1 MILRNAVSPSS
12 RLWRHACAAT
22 ALGTLLFFV
31 GCNGCNSAPTTP
43 SSTAAADPNGPD
55 PALANL
61 DGTGSAGQN
70 GAVLGQSDAMQPQQS
85 GETTQQSAPVADD
98 YNANDNSYDQTD
110 PNSEPVA
117 TSDQAPPPLPEY
129 DQPAA
134 PDPNYLWT
142 PGYWGWGDN
151 GYYWVPGEWVPPP
164 YYGALWTPPYW
175 GWCSVHYCFHRG
187 YWGPHVGFYGGV
199 DYGFGYVGFGFF
211 GGYWQGNNF
220 YYNRSVTNV
229 GPSVRNYYQRNVV
242 VNNVHYGAQPSNRV
256 SYNGGHGG
264 ISVQPRPAEVAAMHE
279 NHAAPVPAQVAT
291 RKQAASNPQF
301 AYNQNHGKPQTA
313 AYTRP
318 AGATAPHIAET
329 PANVRPTPYNRPIE
343 PTTGNRPGTTQIP
356 VNRSGTPTNSQPQRN
371 VPQQQQRPTP
381 TPQQT
386 PHPVQENHTTPQPQ
400 RATPTPQPRPTPQPQ
415 RAAPT
420 PRPTP
425 QPQRTAPEPQ
435 HTAPTPQRAAPAPR
449 PAAPAPRPA
458 APAPRPA
465 APAPHPA
472 APAEEH
478 PR

>member
-1 MILRNAVSPSS
+1 MIALYTSSS
-12 RLWRHACAAT
+12 RLWRRAGAVT
-22 ALGTLLFFV
+22 ALATLLFFA
-31 GCNGCNSAPTTP
+31 GCNGCNSTTP
-43 SSTAAADPNGPD
+43 ANTAAADPNGPD
-55 PALANL
+55 PAIGNLAA
-61 DGTGSAGQN
+61 GSTGQT
-70 GAVLGQSDAMQPQQS
+70 GAVLGQSDAYQPQQQ
-85 GETTQQSAPVADD
+85 GETTAPQQGAPVADD
-98 YNANDNSYDQTD
+98 YNANDTSYDQTD

-117 TSDQAPPPLPEY
+117 TSEQAPPALPEY
-129 DQPAA
+129 DQPPA

-142 PGYWGWGDN
+142 PGYWAWGND

-211 GGYWQGNNF
+211 GGYWQGNDF

-229 GPSVRNYYQRNVV
+229 GPSVRNYYQRDVV
-242 VNNVHYGAQPSNRV
+242 VNNVHYNAQPSNRV

-264 ISVQPRPAEVAAMHE
+264 VNVQPRPAEVAAMHE
-279 NHAAPVPAQVAT
+279 SHAAPVPAQMAT
-291 RKQAASNPQF
+291 RQQAAKNPQF

-313 AYTRP
+313 AYVRP
-318 AGATAPHIAET
+318 AGTTAPRIAPT
-329 PANVRPTPYNRPIE
+329 PANVNVAHQSYSRPIE
-343 PTTGNRPGTTQIP
+343 PAANNHPGAPNQPNRPA
-356 VNRSGTPTNSQPQRN
+356 
-371 VPQQQQRPTP
+371 
-381 TPQQT
+381 
-386 PHPVQENHTTPQPQ
+386 PQPQ
-400 RATPTPQPRPTPQPQ
+400 QNRPAPQTQNRPTPQPENRATEPQRAAPTPRPTPQPERAAPAPRQTPQPQ

-425 QPQRTAPEPQ
+425 QPQRAAP
-435 HTAPTPQRAAPAPR
+435 APRPAAPAPR

-472 APAEEH
+472 APADEH